1 MTYLYLTN
9 IINHYRILYFTLKNF
24 TDDKNKSYE
33 IFKQEIM
40 RYFTIVQNTIM
51 NEEYI
56 KTGFNNYLDY
66 IKKIDK
72 TNFNFWN
79 ELFKLIK
86 SDKSSYFILIIIDQ
100 VKYNN
105 DFKNI
110 ELLEEL
116 LYGQLSTFKL
126 VTLYSINDSNIENF
140 INNL

>member
-1 MTYLYLTN
+1 MTYLYLIN
-9 IINHYRILYFTLKNF
+9 IINLKNF
-24 TDDKNKSYE
+24 TDDKNRSYE

-86 SDKSSYFILIIIDQ
+86 SDKSVISF
-100 VKYNN
+100 
-105 DFKNI
+105 
-110 ELLEEL
+110 
-116 LYGQLSTFKL
+116 
-126 VTLYSINDSNIENF
+126 
-140 INNL
+140 

>member
-86 SDKSSYFILIIIDQ
+86 SDKSVISF
-100 VKYNN
+100 
-105 DFKNI
+105 
-110 ELLEEL
+110 
-116 LYGQLSTFKL
+116 
-126 VTLYSINDSNIENF
+126 
-140 INNL
+140 